1 MGSAKL
7 SLKHKKDIVLRK
19 SDFTC
24 TRTVGIHAENAAIDI
39 PREMICK
46 LRNPNVK
53 GLFRIIIGETE

>member
-1 MGSAKL
+1 MGSSKL

-19 SDFTC
+19 SAFTC
-24 TRTVGIHAENAAIDI
+24 TRTIGINAENAAIDV
-39 PREMICK
+39 PREMISK